1 MNHVILGFVVRYD
14 FNGLLGH
21 GSFKPFIQIFQI
33 YRVYNAVEVDST
45 GFYQLNGI
53 FKLAQRIAESALREA

>member
-1 MNHVILGFVVRYD
+1 MNHVTLGFIVRND
-14 FNGLLGH
+14 FYGLLGH
-21 GSFKPFIQIFQI
+21 GSFKSFIQVIQI

-53 FKLAQRIAESALREA
+53 FKLAQRIAESALREV